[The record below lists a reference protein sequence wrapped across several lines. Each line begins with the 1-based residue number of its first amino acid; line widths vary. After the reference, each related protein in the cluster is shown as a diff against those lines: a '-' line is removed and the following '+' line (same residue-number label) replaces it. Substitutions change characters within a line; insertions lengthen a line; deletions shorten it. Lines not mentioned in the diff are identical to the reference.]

1 VKKTILFV
9 HQSADLYG
17 SDKVLLALV
26 TKLDH
31 DKWYPIVL
39 LPVDGPLFVEL
50 EAIGAECHVVPI
62 SRLARTSLSL
72 RGLFELPVNLMRSI
86 RAFNRVLMGRHVD
99 LVHSNTL
106 AVLSGAIW
114 ARWHRIPHVWHVHEI
129 ILQPQIA
136 RKIYAALL
144 CWFADCVVCNSYATK
159 NNLLQVK
166 PSLASKIQVV
176 WNGLMREKE
185 VDAEIVH
192 CYRNQLGMQD
202 KDILVALVGR
212 INRLKGHGV
221 LIEAAA
227 LLLQQGVHNLRFV
240 IVGSAPIGQEHFLYT
255 LKRSIN
261 ESPARQCFVLQ
272 PFTPDVW
279 SVLDACD
286 IAVIPST
293 EPESFGMIA
302 LEAMASAKPVVASN
316 HGGIV
321 EVVVDRET
329 GLLVP
334 PGDAQALANA
344 IMQLAADSHLR
355 KKMGKAGQLRY
366 LNEFKLDRYIDNMSK
381 VYESMLIPLYICK

>member
-1 VKKTILFV
+1 MKKTILFV

-17 SDKVLLALV
+17 SDKVLCALV
-26 TKLDH
+26 TKLDR

-39 LPVDGPLFVEL
+39 LPVDGPLVVEL
-50 EAIGAECHVVPI
+50 AAIGAECHVVPI
-62 SRLARTSLSL
+62 SRLVRATLSL
-72 RGLFELPVNLMRSI
+72 RGLIELPVNLMLSI
-86 RAFNRVLMGRHVD
+86 RAFNRVLMGRQVD

-106 AVLSGAIW
+106 AVLSGAVW

-136 RKIYAALL
+136 RKVYASLL
-144 CWFADCVVCNSYATK
+144 RWFADCVVCNSYATK
-159 NNLLQVK
+159 ANLLEVK
-166 PSLASKIQVV
+166 PALATKIQVV

-185 VDAEIVH
+185 VNAEIVH
-192 CYRNQLGMQD
+192 CYKNQFDIQD
-202 KDILVALVGR
+202 SDILVALVGR
-212 INRLKGHGV
+212 INRWKGQGMLV
-221 LIEAAA
+221 EAAGI
-227 LLLQQGVHNLRFV
+227 LWQQGVRNLRFV
-240 IVGSAPIGQEHFLYT
+240 IVGSTPAGQEHFLYE
-255 LKRSIN
+255 LRRSIN

-272 PFTPDVW
+272 AFTPDVW
-279 SVLDACD
+279 TVWDACD

-293 EPESFGMIA
+293 EPEPFGIVA

-316 HGGIV
+316 HGGLV
-321 EVVVDRET
+321 EIVVDRET

-366 LNEFKLDRYIDNMSK
+366 LSNFTLDLFVNNMST